1 VWSHAIHGGFGS
13 GGATVTSAS
22 SANRWGI
29 TVDHLTTGPKLFSVH
44 RQRTHPGDRRQRP
57 RTRKPAPG
65 QVGLR
70 RNARFRPALIST
82 RFDHHVR
89 AAGQPK
95 PEHHRHLTPL
105 EQHCDRTAT
114 QMIQTPGR

>member
-1 VWSHAIHGGFGS
+1 
-13 GGATVTSAS
+13 
-22 SANRWGI
+22 
-29 TVDHLTTGPKLFSVH
+29 
-44 RQRTHPGDRRQRP
+44 
-57 RTRKPAPG
+57 
-65 QVGLR
+65 VGLR
-70 RNARFRPALIST
+70 RNARFRPTLIST

-114 QMIQTPGR
+114 QMIKTPGR